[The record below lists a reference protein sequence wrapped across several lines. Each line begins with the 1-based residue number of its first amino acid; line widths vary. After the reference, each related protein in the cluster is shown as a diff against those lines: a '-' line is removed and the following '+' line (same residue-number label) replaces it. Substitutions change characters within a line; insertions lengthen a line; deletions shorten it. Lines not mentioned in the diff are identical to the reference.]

1 MVLEL
6 LGLLLVVLLLV
17 LLELLRLLL
26 KAAAGGSVAAAPA
39 RLAIVQ
45 FCVFGRAGGT
55 GAVPWYL
62 IALSISYSNRALG
75 HLDCGTR
82 WCEMRPLYGG
92 AARLRHAPR

>member
-26 KAAAGGSVAAAPA
+26 MAAAGGSVAAAPA

-45 FCVFGRAGGT
+45 FCVWPRRRHRRAW
-55 GAVPWYL
+55 AAIWY
-62 IALSISYSNRALG
+62 SQRRALQ
-75 HLDCGTR
+75 
-82 WCEMRPLYGG
+82 
-92 AARLRHAPR
+92 

>member
-26 KAAAGGSVAAAPA
+26 KAAGGSVAAAPA

-45 FCVFGRAGGT
+45 FCVWPRRRHRR
-55 GAVPWYL
+55 VPW
-62 IALSISYSNRALG
+62 SISYWNRALG
-75 HLDCGTR
+75 QVDCGTR
-82 WCEMRPLYGG
+82 WCEMRPLCGG